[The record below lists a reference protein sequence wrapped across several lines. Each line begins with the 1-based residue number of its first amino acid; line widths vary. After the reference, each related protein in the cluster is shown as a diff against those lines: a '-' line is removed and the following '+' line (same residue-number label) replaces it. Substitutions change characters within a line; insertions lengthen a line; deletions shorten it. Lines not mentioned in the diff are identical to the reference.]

1 MITALLIGRERER
14 HFRIF
19 TELRVQVRQ
28 RRRYRIP
35 DICMK
40 PLPHGLTPLLQK
52 PVLAIEVL
60 SPDDEPRETLARLS
74 DYLHSGTPEIWMV
87 HRYKRKRFVAD
98 HAGLQEVPEPAA
110 KNDLVGEVDLA
121 GLFRQFDEPAD

>member
-1 MITALLIGRERER
+1 
-14 HFRIF
+14 
-19 TELRVQVRQ
+19 
-28 RRRYRIP
+28 
-35 DICMK
+35 MK
-40 PLPHGLTPLLQK
+40 PLPHGLTPLIQK